1 MKNNL
6 SGMKKSKFTNEA
18 ALLLMTLIWGA
29 TFVIVKQSLNDASS
43 MLFIAMRFS
52 LAGVILFFILLY
64 RKQKIVKEAIVP
76 GIILGVILF
85 LSFATQTIGLKYTSA
100 TKSGFITGSCVV
112 MIPIFQMIFEK
123 KTPRKGVS
131 IGAVFVFIGI
141 LFLSSRGNSLPD
153 LIKEVG
159 ANFNF
164 GDGIT
169 VLCAVFCAIYI
180 VFIDII
186 APKHDFWMLLFAQ
199 ISVVA
204 ILSLIAAFIFKFSSI
219 EPLRINLSAY
229 LIFGVLYTGILAT
242 LITTAIQTK
251 YQKFVSPAKAGIIYS
266 FEPVFSAVYAFFLLN
281 EKMSNFGLFG
291 CALIFLGLIVSEVVD
306 SNFSRKGKLNGAR

>member
-1 MKNNL
+1 
-6 SGMKKSKFTNEA
+6 MKKSKYINEA

-29 TFVIVKQSLNDASS
+29 TFVIVKRSLNDTSS
-43 MLFIAMRFS
+43 MLFVAMRFS
-52 LAGVILFFILLY
+52 LAGIILFFILLY

-76 GIILGVILF
+76 GIILGVVLF

-100 TKSGFITGSCVV
+100 TKSGFITGSCVI
-112 MIPIFQMIFEK
+112 MIPVFQMIIEK

-141 LFLSSRGNSLPD
+141 LFLSSRGNSLPN
-153 LIKEVG
+153 LLKEVG

-169 VLCAVFCAIYI
+169 LLCAVFCAIYI

-199 ISVVA
+199 IFVVA
-204 ILSLIAAFIFKFSSI
+204 ILSLIASLIFKFSSI
-219 EPLRINLSAY
+219 EPLRINLTPY

-242 LITTAIQTK
+242 LLTTAIQTK

-266 FEPVFSAVYAFFLLN
+266 FEPVFAAIYAYFLLS

-291 CALIFLGLIVSEVVD
+291 CALIFLGLIVSEVFD

>member
-1 MKNNL
+1 MMNNP
-6 SGMKKSKFTNEA
+6 SGMKKSKYINEA
-18 ALLLMTLIWGA
+18 ALLFMTLIWGA

-52 LAGVILFFILLY
+52 LAGIILFFILLY
-64 RKQKIVKEAIVP
+64 RKQKLIKEAIVP

-85 LSFATQTIGLKYTSA
+85 FSFATQTIGLKYTSA

-112 MIPIFQMIFEK
+112 MIPIFQMIIEK

-131 IGAVFVFIGI
+131 IGAVIVFIGI
-141 LFLSSRGNSLPD
+141 LFLSSRGNSLAN
-153 LIKEVG
+153 LLKEVG

-164 GDGIT
+164 GDGMT
-169 VLCAVFCAIYI
+169 LLCAVFCAIYI
-180 VFIDII
+180 VAIDII
-186 APKHDFWMLLFAQ
+186 APKYNFWMLLFAQ
-199 ISVVA
+199 IVVVA
-204 ILSLIAAFIFKFSSI
+204 ILSLIAALIFKAATI
-219 EPLRINLSAY
+219 ESMRINFTPY

-242 LITTAIQTK
+242 LLTTAIQTK

-266 FEPVFSAVYAFFLLN
+266 FEPVFAATYAFFLLN

-291 CALIFLGLIVSEVVD
+291 CALIFLGLIVSEVFN
-306 SNFSRKGKLNGAR
+306 SNFSSKGKLNGTG

>member
-1 MKNNL
+1 MKNKL
-6 SGMKKSKFTNEA
+6 FGMKKSKYINEA

-43 MLFIAMRFS
+43 MLFISMRFS
-52 LAGVILFFILLY
+52 LAGIILFFILLY
-64 RKQKIVKEAIVP
+64 RKQKLIKEAVLP
-76 GIILGVILF
+76 GIILGVVLF
-85 LSFATQTIGLKYTSA
+85 LTFATQTIGLKYTTA

-112 MIPIFQMIFEK
+112 MIPIFQLIIEK

-131 IGAVFVFIGI
+131 IGAVIVFIGI
-141 LFLSSRGNSLPD
+141 LFLSSRGNSLPN
-153 LIKEVG
+153 LLNEVG

-164 GDGIT
+164 GDGMT
-169 VLCAVFCAIYI
+169 LMCAIFCAIYI

-186 APKHDFWMLLFAQ
+186 APKHDFWILLFAQ
-199 ISVVA
+199 ILVVA
-204 ILSLIAAFIFKFSSI
+204 ILSLIASLVFKFTLI
-219 EPLRINLSAY
+219 EPLRINFSPY
-229 LIFGVLYTGILAT
+229 LIFGVLYTGILST
-242 LITTAIQTK
+242 LLTTAIQTK

-266 FEPVFSAVYAFFLLN
+266 FEPVFAAIYAFFLLN

-306 SNFSRKGKLNGAR
+306 SNFSSKGKLNGAG

>member
-1 MKNNL
+1 MNNP
-6 SGMKKSKFTNEA
+6 SGMKKSKYINET

-29 TFVIVKQSLNDASS
+29 TFVIVKQSLNDAST

-52 LAGVILFFILLY
+52 LAGIILFFVLLF
-64 RKQKIVKEAIVP
+64 RKQKIIKEAIVP
-76 GIILGVILF
+76 GIILGVVLF
-85 LSFATQTIGLKYTSA
+85 LGFATQTIGLKYTSA

-112 MIPIFQMIFEK
+112 MIPIFQMVIEK

-131 IGAVFVFIGI
+131 IGAVIVFLGI
-141 LFLSSRGNSLPD
+141 LLLSSRGNTLRNF
-153 LIKEVG
+153 LKEVG

-169 VLCAVFCAIYI
+169 LLCAVFCAIYI
-180 VFIDII
+180 VLIDII
-186 APKHDFWMLLFAQ
+186 APKHNFWILLFAQ
-199 ISVVA
+199 IFVVA
-204 ILSLIAAFIFKFSSI
+204 VLSLIAALLFKTVSI
-219 EPLRINLSAY
+219 EPLRINFTPL

-242 LITTAIQTK
+242 LLTTAIQTK

-266 FEPVFSAVYAFFLLN
+266 FEPVFSAIYAFFLLN

-306 SNFSRKGKLNGAR
+306 SNFSSKGKLNGAG